1 MAFSRAIEVAD
12 LIRGLLIPGVPV
24 SVGEAEGTG
33 ELEVVVRGFQ
43 DPEDGMSRVWYI
55 ELIGP
60 SGVELDLVIAVLRRM
75 GFDLSGSSPLIS
87 GTLTQPLT
95 REQIQEKAS
104 KRLELEKQ
112 VEKAHFRA
120 EIAAEASSAAAGIE
134 GLKEEIE
141 ELKQAVEDMSLMP
154 QAKGVKGPPGPPGR
168 DGADGSLLALSEASI
183 GDLGDV
189 SDQTPEERNV
199 LTWVNGEWVPAR
211 PRFTS
216 ISQISGGGG
225 GGGGGAGQSNSDTI
239 VQDWEPTERP
249 NENGAL
255 QTGDSWFRP
264 TNNSFYV
271 YDQGTW
277 SRILGPAGSGG
288 GGGGDCDGIVDGG
301 DADDGTSD
309 GVDCGG
315 GGGVGPEGPPGP
327 QGEQGIQGPAGNDS
341 DVPGPQGPQGPQGE
355 QGPQGIQGEQG
366 GQGVQGEQGQ
376 QGIQGPTGAGINF
389 QGQVSQIPS
398 GAGDITT
405 NGGNTFTPVQGD
417 AVIVTIDDSLYVF
430 DSTGWVNGGSIQG
443 PQGIQGQQGIQGEQ
457 GQQGIEGAQGPQGGK
472 GDQGEQGEQGP
483 AGNDGI
489 KEAPED
495 GYAYIRQNAEWVDS
509 FSLGIE
515 AAESKTLTYGGDG
528 KLSGIATSSVSKI
541 LTYDTSGRLQ
551 TLAATKGGTTVI
563 KTFSYGLDGTLDR
576 ITIS

>member
-24 SVGEAEGTG
+24 SVGQADGIS

-43 DPEDGMSRVWYI
+43 DPEDGMSRIWYI

-104 KRLELEKQ
+104 KQLELEKQ

-120 EIAAEASSAAAGIE
+120 EIAAEAAGASAGIE
-134 GLKEEIE
+134 GLKEEIDQ
-141 ELKQAVEDMSLMP
+141 LKQAVEDMSLMP

-168 DGADGSLLALSEASI
+168 DGADGSLLALNEASI

-225 GGGGGAGQSNSDTI
+225 GGGGG
-239 VQDWEPTERP
+239 
-249 NENGAL
+249 
-255 QTGDSWFRP
+255 
-264 TNNSFYV
+264 
-271 YDQGTW
+271 
-277 SRILGPAGSGG
+277 
-288 GGGGDCDGIVDGG
+288 GGD
-301 DADDGTSD
+301 
-309 GVDCGG
+309 
-315 GGGVGPEGPPGP
+315 VGPEGPPGP
-327 QGEQGIQGPAGNDS
+327 QGEQGIQGPAGSDS
-341 DVPGPQGPQGPQGE
+341 EVPGPQGPQGPQGE

-457 GQQGIEGAQGPQGGK
+457 GQQGIEGAQGPQG
-472 GDQGEQGEQGP
+472 EQGP
-483 AGNDGI
+483 AGNGGI
-489 KEAPED
+489 EEAPED
-495 GYAYIRQNAEWVDS
+495 GYAYMRQNAEWVDS

-515 AAESKTLTYGGDG
+515 AAESKTLTYGDDG

-551 TLAATKGGTTVI
+551 TLAATKGGTTVT